1 MLIWWLHVTC
11 KWFLAWPLCD
21 LINFLRIK
29 CKKNAEKPFACHMWS
44 AKGFSACLWF
54 DQIFN
59 SVFSN
64 VQKVLKIFKTY
75 GFAIWE
81 WLFGM
86 GTIFEKLLH
95 KHSCICQ
102 NVKLSNL
109 KNDYFFSLSTIRL
122 RLKIAC
128 TACAWSVDQIIQ
140 KNHQLWDSLHALIW
154 IASTQME
161 L

>member
-1 MLIWWLHVTC
+1 MSNHKVIMLIWWLHVTC

-29 CKKNAEKPFACHMWS
+29 CKKNSEKPFACHMWS

-102 NVKLSNL
+102 NVKFKKWLFFFHCPQLDCVWKSHVQPAPGVWTRLSRKTTNCEIH
-109 KNDYFFSLSTIRL
+109 YT
-122 RLKIAC
+122 
-128 TACAWSVDQIIQ
+128 
-140 KNHQLWDSLHALIW
+140 H
-154 IASTQME
+154 
-161 L
+161 